1 MKNIE
6 KYKKIVIVCTSFVFM
21 LSIAGYIN
29 YRYNPEREKDLGQTV
44 YVSSN
49 ADNVDIYNEE
59 IIEKKDSKIESFR
72 YDRDAMFSEL
82 ASNYSSIINN
92 SNSSESQVEEYQK
105 KLSDLIEEKNKIQ
118 MIENII
124 KSKGIED
131 AIIITNA
138 NNKYNVI
145 LKTENIDESMAAQ
158 VMQLVVDQLG
168 ASPQDISIEKINT

>member
-59 IIEKKDSKIESFR
+59 IIERKDSKIESFR

>member
-29 YRYNPEREKDLGQTV
+29 YRYNPDREKDLGQTV

-59 IIEKKDSKIESFR
+59 IIEKKDNKIESFR

>member
-29 YRYNPEREKDLGQTV
+29 YRYNPDREKDLGQTV

-49 ADNVDIYNEE
+49 ADNVDIYNEK
-59 IIEKKDSKIESFR
+59 IIERKDSKIESFR

>member
-29 YRYNPEREKDLGQTV
+29 YRYNPDREKDLGQTV

-59 IIEKKDSKIESFR
+59 IIEKKDNKIESFR

-92 SNSSESQVEEYQK
+92 SNSSEAQVEEYQK

>member
-59 IIEKKDSKIESFR
+59 IIERKDSKIESFR

-92 SNSSESQVEEYQK
+92 SNSSEAQVEEYQK

-124 KSKGIED
+124 KRKRIKD

>member
-29 YRYNPEREKDLGQTV
+29 YRYNPDREKDLGQTV

-49 ADNVDIYNEE
+49 ADNVDIYNEK
-59 IIEKKDSKIESFR
+59 IIEKKDNKIESFR

-138 NNKYNVI
+138 NSKYNVI
-145 LKTENIDESMAAQ
+145 LKTENIDESIAAQ

>member
-59 IIEKKDSKIESFR
+59 IIERKDSKIESFR

-92 SNSSESQVEEYQK
+92 SNSSEAQVEEYQK